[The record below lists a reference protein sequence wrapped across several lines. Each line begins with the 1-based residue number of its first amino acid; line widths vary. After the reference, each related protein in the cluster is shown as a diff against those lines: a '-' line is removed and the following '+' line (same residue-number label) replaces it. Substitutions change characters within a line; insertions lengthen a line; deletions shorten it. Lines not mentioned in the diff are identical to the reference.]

1 METETTMTETRNRSV
16 VGMVL
21 IALGIILLLG
31 YMVDVGLFV
40 LPMIALIFAIV
51 GIRTYNAGWFIP
63 AGILGGIGL
72 GAALVETLP
81 LAENLEGGVFLLSFA
96 AGWAAIPLLSA
107 LFANEKVWWP
117 FIPGG
122 VMAMIGSLILIGE
135 GGVTLLDL
143 IFNRAGWIWPLV
155 LIGIGV
161 ALLLRREAK

>member
-1 METETTMTETRNRSV
+1 MATETTMTETRNRSV

-21 IALGIILLLG
+21 IALGIILLLN
-31 YMVDVGLFV
+31 YVIDTGLLI
-40 LPMIALIFAIV
+40 LPMIAIIFAIA
-51 GIRTYNAGWFIP
+51 GIRKREAGWFVP
-63 AGILGGIGL
+63 AGIIGGIGM

-96 AGWAAIPLLSA
+96 AGWATIPLFSA
-107 LFANEKVWWP
+107 LFANERVWWP

-122 VMAMIGSLILIGE
+122 VMAAIGSLILIGE
-135 GGVTLLDL
+135 GGMTLLDL

-161 ALLLRREAK
+161 VLLLRREAE

>member
-1 METETTMTETRNRSV
+1 MATETTMTETRNRSV

-31 YMVDVGLFV
+31 YVIDTGLLV
-40 LPMIALIFAIV
+40 LPMMALIFAIA
-51 GIRTYNAGWFIP
+51 GIRKREAGWFVP
-63 AGILGGIGL
+63 AGIIGGIGL
-72 GAALVETLP
+72 GAALIETLP
-81 LAENLEGGVFLLSFA
+81 LAEPIAGGVFLLAFA

-117 FIPGG
+117 FISGG
-122 VMAMIGSLILIGE
+122 VMAVIGSLILIGE
-135 GGVTLLDL
+135 GGMTLLDL

-161 ALLLRREAK
+161 ALLLRREAE